1 MTKDQLSVVLQT
13 ILEKNGIKKELTE
26 IQKIVDKDMI
36 KIIPKL
42 EATSLKNDLQS
53 ISNEITQTLNS
64 TLGIEVTLDAG
75 DVFKSLNQEL
85 KQISTTT
92 AQISTELK
100 GVTEQLSQSLNTSKC
115 ESTFDS
121 VINKIK
127 NIKTLLSPDA
137 FTQLTKNLD

>member
-64 TLGIEVTLDAG
+64 TMKI
-75 DVFKSLNQEL
+75 QEL
-85 KQISTTT
+85 LFCSSFYYI
-92 AQISTELK
+92 
-100 GVTEQLSQSLNTSKC
+100 
-115 ESTFDS
+115 
-121 VINKIK
+121 KIH
-127 NIKTLLSPDA
+127 D
-137 FTQLTKNLD
+137 